1 MQSSF
6 AAPAAAADV
15 EQLLQ
20 LPFPPVQ
27 PLIGCEAGSFAQDTI
42 TTRLPAIMGT
52 VLADLA
58 LQVCGRGGRGGCL
71 SAPTFDAWGGGQW

>member
-1 MQSSF
+1 MQQQAVAS
-6 AAPAAAADV
+6 AADAPAAFAELSPAGHV
-15 EQLLQ
+15 QQLLG

-27 PLIGCEAGSFAQDTI
+27 PLIGSEAGSFAEETI

-58 LQVCGRGGRGGCL
+58 AEV
-71 SAPTFDAWGGGQW
+71 STVV